1 MEAISAGSAP
11 FGSEMGGARR
21 TRTEEDY
28 FNSDDEEEEA
38 VKTSIIVQRN
48 FCVPKCVFVPFVR
61 AQAGRGGAA
70 EGEAATAAGRRRRNP
85 KMIQVKI
92 FISYKNGKLKRFFI
106 RFRGGP
112 P

>member
-38 VKTSIIVQRN
+38 VKTSIIIQWN
-48 FCVPKCVFVPFVR
+48 FV
-61 AQAGRGGAA
+61 GL
-70 EGEAATAAGRRRRNP
+70 T
-85 KMIQVKI
+85 
-92 FISYKNGKLKRFFI
+92 
-106 RFRGGP
+106 
-112 P
+112 